1 MDSRFW
7 PQSSVQIKHLCW
19 SNKDLFSW
27 VRVTL
32 KWSFS
37 LLSPHPF
44 CQYPTNVLILLIRCL
59 LLCGKSPQMY
69 QLKTTHICYL
79 TVSMW
84 QDSGHSLTEFSAQG
98 LIRPLL
104 RCPSVVSLGLWS
116 YLRGSLA
123 VGRNSIPYD
132 CTWKL
137 LDNLSGVCLLLQEP
151 IEENPV
157 FSCREVPVIFS
168 RVCLLRASPPRII
181 NLWLT
186 QSQWICGLDYICQMS
201 SPWPYSKT

>member
-7 PQSSVQIKHLCW
+7 PQASVQIKHLCW

-37 LLSPHPF
+37 LPSPHPF
-44 CQYPTNVLILLIRCL
+44 CQYPTNVLIPLIRCL

-104 RCPSVVSLGLWS
+104 RCPNVVSLGLWS
-116 YLRGSLA
+116 YLRLPGS
-123 VGRNSIPYD
+123 
-132 CTWKL
+132 WQKF
-137 LDNLSGVCLLLQEP
+137 
-151 IEENPV
+151 NP
-157 FSCREVPVIFS
+157 
-168 RVCLLRASPPRII
+168 
-181 NLWLT
+181 LWLYMEAPR
-186 QSQWICGLDYICQMS
+186 WFIRYLFAS
-201 SPWPYSKT
+201 SRSNWRKSSLFLQGSTSHLFKGMFA